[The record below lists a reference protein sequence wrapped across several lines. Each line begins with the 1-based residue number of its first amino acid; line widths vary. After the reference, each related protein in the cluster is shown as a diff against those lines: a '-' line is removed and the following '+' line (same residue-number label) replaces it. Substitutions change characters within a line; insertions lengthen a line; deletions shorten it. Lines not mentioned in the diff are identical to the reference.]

1 MWQLLVF
8 LFTAVVLVAG
18 LVYLKSHPAPPS
30 EAALRAYYSQR
41 VVWVTGASSG
51 IGRALAL
58 RLASLGCL
66 LVLSGRDQTA
76 LDRVKRQCEE
86 RRPTRAPAAAASSQP
101 SVLIEAF
108 DVAWVGSV
116 NGATELQLIVVRVA
130 RAWGRLDAL
139 VCNAGQGMRA
149 ALVDTQLSV
158 DHELMNTNYFGAVA
172 LTKAALPHLL
182 QSRAQ
187 QPAGGRAGVLAGA
200 LLYTSSVQG
209 VVAVANRSAYCAAKH
224 ALHGFV
230 HALQYEQPAL
240 HALLLC
246 PGYVSTQ
253 HSMHALAGDGGKYGR
268 MDDTTASGM
277 SAESVAEAMVVS
289 WYRGL
294 DEVWLCDAKTKVGIW
309 LQWVAPG
316 VLKGIMRKRGEKELA
331 RNSSKVR

>member
-8 LFTAVVLVAG
+8 LLTGVGLVAG
-18 LVYLKSHPAPPS
+18 LAYLKSHPTPPS
-30 EAALRAYYSQR
+30 DAALRAYYSQR

-86 RRPTRAPAAAASSQP
+86 RRPARAAAAASQP
-101 SVLIEAF
+101 TVLIEAF

-116 NGATELQLIVVRVA
+116 NGATELALIVARVA

-139 VCNAGQGMRA
+139 VCNAGRGMRA

-187 QPAGGRAGVLAGA
+187 QQPSGGRAGVLAGA

-246 PGYVSTQ
+246 PGYVNTQ
-253 HSMHALAGDGGKYGR
+253 HSVHALQGDGGQYGR
-268 MDDTTASGM
+268 MDDTTAGGA

-289 WYRGL
+289 WYSGL

-331 RNSSKVR
+331 RNSSNAR